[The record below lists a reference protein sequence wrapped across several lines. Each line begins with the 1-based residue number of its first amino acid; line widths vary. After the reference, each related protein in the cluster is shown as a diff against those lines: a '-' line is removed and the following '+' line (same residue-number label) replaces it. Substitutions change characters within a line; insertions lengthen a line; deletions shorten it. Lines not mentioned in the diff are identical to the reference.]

1 MENELPLISV
11 IIPVYKVENYLCR
24 CVDSVLAQTYGN
36 TEIILVDDGSPDNC
50 PRICDEYAA
59 KDSRIKVIH
68 QKNGGLSSA
77 RNTGI
82 RNAQGKLIAFVDSDD
97 YVFEDFL
104 QFMYGLI
111 CQYDADIA
119 SCGALEVYPSGKT
132 APQCNDTAVHV
143 MDSRQ
148 ALERMCYNDGFYV
161 TAWDKLFKAEL
172 FDGIEFIEG
181 KLYEDTGTTYKLVDR
196 ADRIVSCCQIKYY
209 YIISANSSSITTSSF
224 SPKKLDYV
232 EMADQ
237 MAEYIITRY
246 PDLAPAAQRKQ
257 LHACL
262 STLTQLVNSS
272 VRDRQIEKQLTA
284 RIKGLKK
291 GALKNPRTP
300 KRDKAALYALGLGY
314 GTFSVLWRIYLKFKK
329 G

>member
-11 IIPVYKVENYLCR
+11 IVPIYNVEKYLQK
-24 CVDSVLAQTYGN
+24 CVDSILSQTYKN
-36 TEIILVDDGSPDNC
+36 TQIILVDDGSPDNC
-50 PRICDEYAA
+50 PQICDEYAA

-68 QKNGGLSSA
+68 QKNGGVSAA
-77 RNTGI
+77 RNAGL
-82 RNAQGKLIAFVDSDD
+82 RNAQGKFIAFVDPDD
-97 YVFEDFL
+97 YVSDDFL

-111 CQYDADIA
+111 CKYNADIA

-132 APQCNDTAVHV
+132 APQCADTDVHV
-143 MDSRQ
+143 MDRRQ
-148 ALERMCYNDGFYV
+148 ALERMCYNDGFYI
-161 TAWDKLFKAEL
+161 TLWDKLFKAEL
-172 FDGIEFIEG
+172 FDGIEFTEG

-209 YIISANSSSITTSSF
+209 YVISPSSSSITTISF
-224 SPKKLDYV
+224 SRKKLDYV

-272 VRDRQIEKQLTA
+272 MRDKQVEQQLLK
-284 RIKGLKK
+284 RIGALKK
-291 GALKNPRTP
+291 SALKNPRTP